1 MRRIPFV
8 IVGVVAACGDPAVD
22 VTLRLPD
29 TDVDLSCVQSVR
41 VYAWGET
48 ITDDAPNQCIV
59 LDAPVSGFAE
69 LREAIRGKLELRLP
83 PSGLAGIDVS
93 GMTFAD
99 CFGDAVFYGGA
110 EYDGGDMVVPLV
122 ANFDCS
128 VRADTVVR
136 PVDYRGM
143 LAGSCLGPQ
152 GRLDR
157 GSIHPTMLDVPL
169 PAMVYDLTE
178 PGAIVGIDGTALFPD
193 ALINIDDASCM
204 AVGDEV
210 SGSIGCVYPGAP
222 GVCTTGT
229 QLELTTID
237 VDFANASMEPDAAA
251 RYPQIVF
258 ASVWD
263 ATAAVKHPIQGAQ
276 VRIADADLELGE
288 IHYATLPLG
297 APSMIDL
304 PTATSTDATG
314 MFVAYM
320 DRPVTVVVSAAGYSS
335 RQVTLTA
342 ADYYF
347 GATTI
352 VLRPQ

>member
-1 MRRIPFV
+1 MRPTPLIL
-8 IVGVVAACGDPAVD
+8 VGAVAACSDPAID
-22 VTLRLPD
+22 LSLRLPD

-48 ITDDAPNQCIV
+48 VTDETPNQCIV
-59 LDAPVSGFAE
+59 LDAPVGGFAE
-69 LREAIRGKLELRLP
+69 LREAVRGKLELRLP

-93 GMTFAD
+93 GMTFGD
-99 CFGDAVFYGGA
+99 CFGDSVFYGGA
-110 EYDGGDMVVPLV
+110 EYDGGDMVIPLV

-128 VRADTVVR
+128 VTADTVVK
-136 PVDYRGM
+136 PVDYRS
-143 LAGSCLGPQ
+143 LASGSCLGPA

-178 PGAIVGIDGTALFPD
+178 PSALVGVDGTALFPD
-193 ALINIDDASCM
+193 ALINIDDESCM

-210 SGSIGCVYPGAP
+210 TGSIGCVYPGAP
-222 GVCTTGT
+222 AVCATGT

-263 ATAAVKHPIQGAQ
+263 ATAAIKHPIQGAQ
-276 VRIADADLELGE
+276 ITVSPADVDLGE
-288 IHYATLPLG
+288 IHYATLPTG

-304 PTATSTDATG
+304 PTATATDATG

-320 DRPVTVVVSAAGYSS
+320 DRPVSVVVSAAGYSS
-335 RQVTLTA
+335 RLVTLTA

-347 GATTI
+347 GALTI